1 MNLFPNK
8 GRPFSLWFVAS
19 LTLVYLLFEFGFN
32 SRLLDAVGG
41 LTGGDSTKNIEIWGR
56 CLSGFAVALA
66 FYPIF
71 LNLKTDYFT
80 KFFIVSGATL
90 VIVISVFFAE
100 KHLVDSIV
108 DRSSPEQRYA
118 ASNLIF
124 FQHMLMTHH
133 AEIGDIAMSNDDW
146 AAPDGKA
153 FMATF
158 PLMMLSIDNINKRIV
173 SQRAKMMRQ
182 MANERYGGL
191 NVNFNR
197 YVDSLTQMQNS
208 YNNQYI
214 KACNAIFHA
223 ISDTQNQQNKA
234 WKRYINSLAK
244 YRWSPNS
251 VPYRYYGRVGSNV
264 RNAGVPVPSGW
275 EPSDRYAF
283 NVAVA
288 NKVKN
293 EATRRYDE
301 GMSREAGVS
310 VPPGLSPDAFFANRA
325 VKTKWLN
332 SLHYPLSVDIRPNI
346 QSAAE
351 FNRVVYSP
359 VLDRTVEDQL
369 KKYDAPV
376 RDFSDGRR
384 LEKFGKDSMRALVAP
399 PLALMFSIAGVMVH
413 LMKIFLMAVQG
424 VTGRA
429 FANGFLKAG
438 FILLFIVLSF
448 WGFDHGLNSK
458 VTDQSLF
465 KDYLVPNAERS
476 FGDEGRIVVEV
487 IRGTIHAQPI
497 AYPLFEAVRKNILL
511 NMKFGLP
518 DKSSNTF

>member
-244 YRWSPNS
+244 YRWS
-251 VPYRYYGRVGSNV
+251 
-264 RNAGVPVPSGW
+264 
-275 EPSDRYAF
+275 
-283 NVAVA
+283 
-288 NKVKN
+288 
-293 EATRRYDE
+293 
-301 GMSREAGVS
+301 
-310 VPPGLSPDAFFANRA
+310 